1 MKYLSITILFLIF
14 FSQPLLAE
22 IWDFGLGI
30 VFVPG
35 RMENYDPA
43 QIEIGASSV
52 KGYGLSVS
60 KQATKSFENLTKE
73 EKIVEDPFSR
83 DLLKE
88 LAYRQNLSSISFY
101 SLDSLKLVATLQL
114 PVNDQN
120 LQKLKKKIYRTWGE
134 TDENDTD
141 INEDK
146 ELKLD
151 DFSQN
156 LESISNRFVKSL
168 AVVQLPESEDQ
179 VILYEGQ
186 QVGGNKGLL
195 KSINKS
201 DILFIENNKEII
213 LRISK

>member
-1 MKYLSITILFLIF
+1 MIKYLFIYFVLFTISVTAGESGDEKNSLNKK
-14 FSQPLLAE
+14 
-22 IWDFGLGI
+22 
-30 VFVPG
+30 
-35 RMENYDPA
+35 EN
-43 QIEIGASSV
+43 
-52 KGYGLSVS
+52 
-60 KQATKSFENLTKE
+60 NLNKE

-88 LAYRQNLSSISFY
+88 LASRQNLSSISFY

-120 LQKLKKKIYRTWGE
+120 LQKLKKKIYRTWG
-134 TDENDTD
+134 DTD

-156 LESISNRFVKSL
+156 LESISNRFVKNL
-168 AVVQLPESEDQ
+168 AVVQLPQSEDQ

-186 QVGGNKGLL
+186 QVGSNKGVL

-201 DILFIENNKEII
+201 DILFVENNKEII
-213 LRISK
+213 LEISK